1 MPQLIP
7 AGSEVTMP
15 SPVPALLTL
24 RVTSKASRPIRLPKA
39 SVNQRL
45 PSGPAVIPNGPLLG
59 VGIGNSSMWNAMGSI
74 RPLVAT
80 PLREPEI
87 AVGADCDPRRLAGGR
102 GKRKLGEDAPGGDAP
117 DLVANRLREP
127 EIAVG
132 PGREHRTRVVGG
144 KGGKL

>member
-59 VGIGNSSMWNAMGSI
+59 VGSGNSAMGPAVGM
-74 RPLVAT
+74 RGRKLVA
-80 PLREPEI
+80 
-87 AVGADCDPRRLAGGR
+87 LAS
-102 GKRKLGEDAPGGDAP
+102 GEQ
-117 DLVANRLREP
+117 LVACGPIVIPAGWLGGGGSGNSVRTPAGVSGRMRE
-127 EIAVG
+127 
-132 PGREHRTRVVGG
+132 
-144 KGGKL
+144 